1 MTKSK
6 LTKKQKMIARIQEF
20 TLMDDDFMTRFFE
33 NDKECIQYV
42 LQTILD
48 NKKLKVVD
56 TEIQKVVKSLEG
68 RSVRLDVYAKDNKG
82 KPYDIEIQRSDKGA
96 GAKRA
101 RYNAALMDADITVSV
116 DDAKNLPESYVIF
129 ITENDIFGKGL
140 PLYHIERTVKECNT
154 PFDDESHI
162 IYVNGKYEGNDPIGD
177 LMHDFHCK
185 KADDMKNK
193 LLAERARYL
202 KEDEKGVKHMCRIME
217 DMEKEAKLEE
227 RLEMAAKILESGE
240 MAESRVKELF
250 NLTEKQMKTI
260 KERVAVLA

>member
-1 MTKSK
+1 
-6 LTKKQKMIARIQEF
+6 
-20 TLMDDDFMTRFFE
+20 
-33 NDKECIQYV
+33 
-42 LQTILD
+42 
-48 NKKLKVVD
+48 
-56 TEIQKVVKSLEG
+56 
-68 RSVRLDVYAKDNKG
+68 
-82 KPYDIEIQRSDKGA
+82 
-96 GAKRA
+96 
-101 RYNAALMDADITVSV
+101 MDADITVPGEE
-116 DDAKNLPESYVIF
+116 LF
-129 ITENDIFGKGL
+129 ND
-140 PLYHIERTVKECNT
+140 ET
-154 PFDDESHI
+154 HI
-162 IYVNGKYEGNDPIGD
+162 IYVNGEYKGNDPIGD

-202 KEDEKGVKHMCRIME
+202 KENEKGVKHMCRIME